1 MASFNSSIIFSGVVL
16 CIIAPKALSSVFY
29 PAKQKQPEPKYF
41 MKTGSVSGCFV
52 KTSPIVDFFV
62 IVSGSSLINFYL
74 NVLS

>member
-1 MASFNSSIIFSGVVL
+1 M
-16 CIIAPKALSSVFY
+16 SSVFD
-29 PAKQKQPEPKYF
+29 PGQVKQPEPKYF